1 MKSLKEA
8 LSEAMPNFYRFPVF
22 TVDNGKKDKTVGM
35 AYLRDGQG
43 IYSLRLWMFLEDKFF
58 LLPSREDS
66 SKFLLMT
73 REINKNNSSQNKFF
87 WNIVGNAK
95 ADIKKGMIELNFD
108 LLEKK
113 IFMSLYPDESVNPFG
128 KTAPDEGL
136 AAA

>member
-73 REINKNNSSQNKFF
+73 REINKSNSSQNKFF

-128 KTAPDEGL
+128 KTVPDEGL

>member
-8 LSEAMPNFYRFPVF
+8 LTEAMPNFYRFPVF
-22 TVDNGKKDKTVGM
+22 TVENGKKDKTVGM

-43 IYSLRLWMFLEDKFF
+43 IYSLRLWMFLDDKFF
-58 LLPSREDS
+58 LLPSKEDS

-73 REINKNNSSQNKFF
+73 RELNNTGSSRNKYF

-95 ADIKKGMIELNFD
+95 ADIRKGMIELNFD
-108 LLEKK
+108 LFEKK
-113 IFMSLYPDESVNPFG
+113 IYMSLYPDESSNPFG

>member
-1 MKSLKEA
+1 MKSIKEA

-22 TVDNGKKDKTVGM
+22 TVDNGKKNKTVGM

-66 SKFLLMT
+66 SEFLLMT
-73 REINKNNSSQNKFF
+73 REINKTNSSQNKFF

-95 ADIKKGMIELNFD
+95 ADVQKGVIELNFD

-113 IFMSLYPDESVNPFG
+113 IYMSLYPDESANPFG